1 MAGKLA
7 AAHRMS
13 MTPPDRDFSPNAH
26 FGGESTK
33 IHTPITALSQGPASH
48 TPDKPILGYHQFY
61 GEPSPPASAST
72 SQPFRQM
79 PPVQLPPVLMPPVLA
94 ARVSQSLQSGPILAT
109 QTPNIMIRVKVYI
122 LLSRYCV
129 P

>member
-33 IHTPITALSQGPASH
+33 IHTPISALSQGPVNH
-48 TPDKPILGYHQFY
+48 IPDKPILGYRQFY
-61 GEPSPPASAST
+61 GEPSPPASTA
-72 SQPFRQM
+72 RQM
-79 PPVQLPPVLMPPVLA
+79 PQVQMPPVLMPPVLA

-109 QTPNIMIRVKVYI
+109 QTPNIMIRVKVCI
-122 LLSRYCV
+122 PLHRYCV